1 MQKHAVSCALVREN
15 PRFQSLLRRRNRYAF
30 SLAGLIM
37 LAYFAF
43 ILTIAFH
50 PDWLARPLA
59 RGVTANVG
67 ILFGLGVIALT
78 VLVTVLYVRR
88 ANREFDPE
96 ALEIR
101 RQALK

>member
-1 MQKHAVSCALVREN
+1 MQKLAASCALVREN
-15 PRFQSLLRRRNRYAF
+15 PRFQLLLKRRNRYAYT
-30 SLAGLIM
+30 LAGLIV
-37 LAYFAF
+37 LAYFSF
-43 ILTIAFH
+43 ILAVAFRPH
-50 PDWLARPLA
+50 WLAQTLQ
-59 RGVTANVG
+59 RGMTTNVG

-78 VLVTVLYVRR
+78 ILLTVLYVRR